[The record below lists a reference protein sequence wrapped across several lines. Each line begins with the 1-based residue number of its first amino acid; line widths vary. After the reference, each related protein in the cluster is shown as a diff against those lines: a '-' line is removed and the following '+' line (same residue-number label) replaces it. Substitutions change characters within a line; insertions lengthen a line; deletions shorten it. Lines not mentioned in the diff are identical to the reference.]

1 MKHLEFNPDAGDT
14 IVFLHGGNVAGW
26 MWGEQIP
33 AFDDHHLLV
42 PDLPGFGT
50 SNDEPWVSMADAA
63 DNVAGLIQTR
73 AKGGT
78 AHVVGLSLGAG
89 VGLHL
94 VSRHP
99 RLVTSLLVSSA
110 SITPPSPATKLSG
123 RLMLAAWNRRWFWHF
138 LARGYGLPAD
148 SVELFVET
156 GLGIRRE
163 TALAVF
169 AETVRGLPPS
179 VLQDL
184 GRQNLGR
191 PNVGQQN
198 PADQNLGQ
206 QNPGA
211 PVTVLAVA
219 GGSDST
225 AISVDSLAVLARIDG
240 VKTATAPGMHHQWN
254 IENVDLFNATVRA
267 WIDRSTL
274 ADGLVNTA
282 GGAGE
287 QTPPE

>member
-42 PDLPGFGT
+42 PDLPGFGA
-50 SNDEPWVSMADAA
+50 SNDEPWVAMADAA
-63 DNVAGLIQTR
+63 DRVADLIQAR

-99 RLVTSLLVSSA
+99 RLVASLLVSSA
-110 SITPPSPATKLSG
+110 SVTPPSRATKLSG

-169 AETVRGLPPS
+169 AETVRGLPQS
-179 VLQDL
+179 VL
-184 GRQNLGR
+184 QNLGR
-191 PNVGQQN
+191 PNPGR
-198 PADQNLGQ
+198 PNLGRP
-206 QNPGA
+206 NPGA
-211 PVTVLAVA
+211 RVPVLAVA
-219 GGSDST
+219 GGSDSP
-225 AISVDSLAVLARIDG
+225 AISVDSLAVLARIEG
-240 VKTATAPGMHHQWN
+240 VRTATAPGMHHQWN
-254 IENVDLFNATVRA
+254 IENVELFNATVRT

-282 GGAGE
+282 GGAEE

>member
-42 PDLPGFGT
+42 PDLPGFGA

-63 DNVAGLIQTR
+63 DRVADLIQTR

-99 RLVTSLLVSSA
+99 RLVASLLVSSA
-110 SITPPSPATKLSG
+110 SVTPPSRATKLSG

-169 AETVRGLPPS
+169 AETVRGLLQS
-179 VLQDL
+179 VL
-184 GRQNLGR
+184 QNLGR
-191 PNVGQQN
+191 PN
-198 PADQNLGQ
+198 
-206 QNPGA
+206 PGRPNSGA
-211 PVTVLAVA
+211 RVPVLAVA

-225 AISVDSLAVLARIDG
+225 AISVDSLAVLARIEG
-240 VKTATAPGMHHQWN
+240 VRTATAPGMHHQWN
-254 IENVDLFNATVRA
+254 IENVELFNATVRA

-274 ADGLVNTA
+274 ADGLVNTT

>member
-1 MKHLEFNPDAGDT
+1 MKHLEFNPDGADT

-26 MWGEQIP
+26 MWGEQVP

-42 PDLPGFGT
+42 PDLPGFGA

-63 DNVAGLIQTR
+63 DRVADLIQNR
-73 AKGGT
+73 ANGGT

-94 VSRHP
+94 VLRHP
-99 RLVTSLLVSSA
+99 SVVKSLLVSSA
-110 SITPPSPATKLSG
+110 SVTPPSRATTLTG

-163 TALAVF
+163 TAVAIF
-169 AETVRGLPPS
+169 DETVRGFDPS
-179 VLQDL
+179 VLQ
-184 GRQNLGR
+184 NLD
-191 PNVGQQN
+191 
-198 PADQNLGQ
+198 A
-206 QNPGA
+206 
-211 PVTVLAVA
+211 TVLAVA

-240 VKTATAPGMHHQWN
+240 VRTATAPGMHHQWN

-274 ADGLVNTA
+274 ADGLVNTT
-282 GGAGE
+282 GGAGD

>member
-1 MKHLEFNPDAGDT
+1 MKHLEFNTDAGDT

-33 AFDDHHLLV
+33 AFVDHHLLV
-42 PDLPGFGT
+42 PDLPGFGA

-63 DNVAGLIQTR
+63 DRVADLIQTR
-73 AKGGT
+73 ASGGT

-94 VSRHP
+94 ALRHP
-99 RLVTSLLVSSA
+99 RLVRSLLISSA
-110 SITPPSPATKLSG
+110 SVTPPSRATKLTG
-123 RLMLAAWNRRWFWHF
+123 RLMLAAWNRRWFWQF

-169 AETVRGLPPS
+169 DETVRGLDPS
-179 VLQDL
+179 FL
-184 GRQNLGR
+184 QNLD
-191 PNVGQQN
+191 
-198 PADQNLGQ
+198 AK
-206 QNPGA
+206 
-211 PVTVLAVA
+211 VLAVA
-219 GGSDST
+219 GGSDSR
-225 AISVDSLAVLARIDG
+225 AISVDSLAVLASIDG
-240 VKTATAPGMHHQWN
+240 VRTATAPGMHHQWN

-267 WIDRSTL
+267 WIDRSAL

-282 GGAGE
+282 VGAGE
-287 QTPPE
+287 QTPRE

>member
-1 MKHLEFNPDAGDT
+1 MKHLEFNRDAGDT

-42 PDLPGFGT
+42 PDLPGFGA

-63 DNVAGLIQTR
+63 DRVADLIQTR
-73 AKGGT
+73 ANGGT

-94 VSRHP
+94 VLRHP
-99 RLVTSLLVSSA
+99 NLVRSLLLSSA
-110 SITPPSPATKLSG
+110 SVTPPSRVTKFSG
-123 RLMLAAWNRRWFWHF
+123 HLMMAAWNRRWFWHA

-163 TALAVF
+163 TAVAIF
-169 AETVRGLPPS
+169 DETVRGFEPS
-179 VLQDL
+179 VLQNL
-184 GRQNLGR
+184 GRQNT
-191 PNVGQQN
+191 
-198 PADQNLGQ
+198 
-206 QNPGA
+206 GA
-211 PVTVLAVA
+211 TVPVLAVA
-219 GGSDST
+219 GGSDSK

-240 VKTATAPGMHHQWN
+240 VTTATAPGMHHQWN

-287 QTPPE
+287 QTTRE

>member
-42 PDLPGFGT
+42 PDLPGFGA

-63 DNVAGLIQTR
+63 DRVADLIQTR

-99 RLVTSLLVSSA
+99 RLVASLLVSSA
-110 SITPPSPATKLSG
+110 SVTPPSRATKLSG

-179 VLQDL
+179 VLQ
-184 GRQNLGR
+184 NLD
-191 PNVGQQN
+191 
-198 PADQNLGQ
+198 AK
-206 QNPGA
+206 
-211 PVTVLAVA
+211 VLAVA

-225 AISVDSLAVLARIDG
+225 AISGDSLAVLARIDG
-240 VKTATAPGMHHQWN
+240 VQTATAPGMHHQWN
-254 IENVDLFNATVRA
+254 IEDVELFNATVRA